1 MPKIFV
7 SQSKEI
13 AKPVREVFEKVR
25 DLHGWAEWSPW
36 MIADPEC
43 KVTNQEDG
51 YAWDG
56 EICGSGSMVAIGDDP
71 DKSIDFDLSFFKPF
85 KSSAKVKMLFEES
98 GDGSKVTWTMD
109 SSLPFFL
116 FWMKKSMEGFIGMD
130 YDRGLN
136 MLKDLLE
143 LGEIPSELKFVGKE
157 TFSGLKG
164 IGLKRECAMDEIG
177 EQMGADFE
185 KLREVFPEGR
195 GFSTYSKWDVVKKRV
210 SYGIGVEVDEVPA
223 DLPTGMEVIE
233 IPECEVYSIQHVG
246 PYRHLG
252 NGWSAGMMHGRSKQF
267 KHRWKIPPFELYE
280 DENDVNPVVRICLPC
295 K

>member
-13 AKPVREVFEKVR
+13 AKPVQEVFDKVR
-25 DLHGWAEWSPW
+25 DMHGWAEWSPW

-43 KVTNQEDG
+43 KVTNLDDG
-51 YAWDG
+51 YEWDG
-56 EICGSGSMVAIGDDP
+56 EICGSGSMVAIGEEP
-71 DKSIDFDLSFFKPF
+71 GESIDFDLSFFKPF
-85 KSSAKVKMLFEES
+85 KSCAKVKMTFAES
-98 GDGSKVTWTMD
+98 GEGTEVTWTMD

-136 MLKDLLE
+136 MLKDLME
-143 LGEIPSELKFVGKE
+143 LGEIPSKLTFIGKE
-157 TFSGLKG
+157 PFLGLKG
-164 IGLKRECAMDEIG
+164 VGFKKECLMDEI
-177 EQMGADFE
+177 EEHMGTDFG
-185 KLREVFPEGR
+185 KLREAFPDKP
-195 GFSTYSKWDVVKKRV
+195 GFSSYSKWDVVKKKV
-210 SYGIGVEVDEVPA
+210 SYSIGVEVDEVPA
-223 DLPTGMEVIE
+223 ELPTGMEVIE
-233 IPECEVYSIQHVG
+233 IPACEVYSLTHTG

-267 KHRWKIPPFELYE
+267 RHKWKIPPFELYE
-280 DENDVNPVVRICLPC
+280 DENDDNPVVRICLPC